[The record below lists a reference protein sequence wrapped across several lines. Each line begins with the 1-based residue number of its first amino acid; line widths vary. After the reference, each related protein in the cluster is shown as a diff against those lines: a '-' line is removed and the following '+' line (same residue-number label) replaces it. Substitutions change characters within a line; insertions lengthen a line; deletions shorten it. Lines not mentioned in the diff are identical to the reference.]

1 MDATWNYARRP
12 TDFTA
17 ASDVILQAML
27 EVFATIYSLGI
38 QDSMYRMG
46 CAALK
51 EVAENSAVKMV
62 IPNKHHTPMNLLAFR
77 LDHPNVVFSP
87 TEEPHA

>member
-17 ASDVILQAML
+17 ASDVFLQAML
-27 EVFATIYSLGI
+27 EVFTAAYSLGI

-51 EVAENSAVKMV
+51 KVAENSEVTMAM
-62 IPNKHHTPMNLLAFR
+62 PNKRYIPMNLSLFR
-77 LDHPNVVFSP
+77 LDNSSVVFSP
-87 TEEPHA
+87 T